1 MYPRLKLARN
11 LLSDDG
17 AIFISIDENE
27 VDNLKKL
34 CNEIFGEINYRNQ
47 ILVRRRIKSLNL
59 QFSDNG
65 LNSFNVGDEYIFV
78 YSKSSKFLFEPL
90 RMKKKN
96 ASKKGK
102 WNVFWSNADRPTMRY
117 DILEEI
123 GVGKGKISKIYSRLI
138 CQDEYLKL
146 EKAGKIIKNE
156 TVLNLDDLY
165 NIDIFKKHK
174 DNNTKE
180 SKEITVIKKGIFDR
194 ILNVI
199 KKIFKR

>member
-65 LNSFNVGDEYIFV
+65 LNSFNVGNEYIFV
-78 YSKSSKFLFEPL
+78 YS
-90 RMKKKN
+90 
-96 ASKKGK
+96 
-102 WNVFWSNADRPTMRY
+102 
-117 DILEEI
+117 
-123 GVGKGKISKIYSRLI
+123 IYSRPI
-138 CQDEYLKL
+138 
-146 EKAGKIIKNE
+146 
-156 TVLNLDDLY
+156 
-165 NIDIFKKHK
+165 
-174 DNNTKE
+174 
-180 SKEITVIKKGIFDR
+180 
-194 ILNVI
+194 
-199 KKIFKR
+199 